1 MEDLLSEAGV
11 YENPLVPNKK
21 LRQMYKAMVEARILD
36 EHIATLQK
44 GIKARRRLDSTHG
57 EEACRVSTAIE
68 LGAGDLISDSQDGL
82 VMELLAG
89 AKADLLL
96 RSLTKRAGGA
106 KNGRSGRA
114 AEVTTGRQMPWVRS
128 AEDRITLA
136 MGAALSFKTLK
147 KTNVVVV
154 YVRADEIAKGAWRKV
169 LEIAGSLEL
178 PIIFVILPALPGKA
192 KKARTEGLCAK
203 ARSCRVAGIPVD
215 ASDAVALYR
224 VMQESL
230 GRTRQD
236 GGPVLIECIPFEAE
250 SSGWG
255 ERVDPLEQMKAF
267 LLHRKVCTE
276 AWLGRAGDG
285 LRKKM
290 SQAQNGTS

>member
-21 LRQMYKAMVEARILD
+21 LRQMYIAMVEARILD
-36 EHIATLQK
+36 DHIATLQK
-44 GIKARRRLDSTHG
+44 RVKERRRLDSTRG

-68 LGAGDLISDSQDGL
+68 LGAGDLVSDSQDGL

-96 RSLTKRAGGA
+96 RSLAKRAGDA
-106 KNGRSGRA
+106 KAKPGSAGEATR
-114 AEVTTGRQMPWVRS
+114 RQLPWVRS
-128 AEDRITLA
+128 AADRLRLA
-136 MGAALSFKTLK
+136 MGAALSFKVLK
-147 KTNVVVV
+147 KTNVVVI
-154 YVRADEIAKGAWRKV
+154 YVHADEISKGAWRKV
-169 LEIAGSLEL
+169 LELAGSLEL
-178 PIIFVILPALPGKA
+178 PVIFVILPTLPGKA

-215 ASDAVALYR
+215 AGDAVALYR

-250 SSGWG
+250 SSGRG
-255 ERVDPLEQMKAF
+255 ERVEPLEQMKAF